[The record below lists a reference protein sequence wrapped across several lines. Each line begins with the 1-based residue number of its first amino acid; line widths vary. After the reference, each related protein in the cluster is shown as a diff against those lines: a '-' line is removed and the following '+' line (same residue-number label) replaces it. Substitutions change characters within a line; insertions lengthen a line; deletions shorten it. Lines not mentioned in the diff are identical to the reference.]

1 MIHVIAS
8 VETVAG
14 RRDAFLSEFRK
25 VVPHVHREAGCLEY
39 GPTIDFPTNLPAQGE
54 PRENVVVI
62 LEKWENIEALEAHL
76 VAPHMIEYRQR
87 VKDLVVKVELQILE
101 PV

>member
-1 MIHVIAS
+1 MIHVIAT

-14 RRDAFLSEFRK
+14 RRDAFLDEFRK
-25 VVPHVHREAGCLEY
+25 VVPLVQREAGCIEY
-39 GPTIDFPTNLPAQGE
+39 GPTIDFPTNLPAQAT
-54 PRENVVVI
+54 PRENGVVI
-62 LEKWENIEALEAHL
+62 LEKWESIEALEAHL

-87 VKDLVVKVELQILE
+87 VKDLVVQVDLQILQ